1 MIITM
6 VRTTKSP
13 VYLNYSDDLDAID
26 SNGNVYAPEG
36 PGIGVEIDWDWVRA
50 HQVDRATW
58 GVVPDPRPAYVAP
71 PVASTPAVSDEAS
84 EVSTD
89 IVEDE
94 V

>member
-1 MIITM
+1 L

-26 SNGNVYAPEG
+26 SDGNVYAPEG
-36 PGIGVEIDWDWVRA
+36 PGIGVEIDWDWVRG

-58 GVVPDPRPAYVAP
+58 GVVPDPKPAYVAP
-71 PVASTPAVSDEAS
+71 SVASTPAVSYETP
-84 EVSTD
+84 EVSAD
-89 IVEDE
+89 IGKEE